1 MQVLVLVQD
10 VAEGPLLLEVA
21 VDVEPLLVDVRV
33 ELLLVD
39 VLLPLVDVRVELL
52 LVDVLLPL
60 VVDVGVGRVK
70 IPGTQY
76 WGRHEASPFMFCHF
90 RLWVRKFYCF
100 REDLIPF
107 FLNGK

>member
-21 VDVEPLLVDVRV
+21 VDVEPL
-33 ELLLVD
+33 
-39 VLLPLVDVRVELL
+39 LVDVRVELL